1 MSDSKGSGIGAQI
14 AGNLASVGLQ
24 GIINRR
30 AERRQWNRNVSM
42 WKMQNE
48 YNTPINQMKRL
59 KEAGLNPNLMYGKG
73 TVGNSTTLPQYNA
86 LPPQGMGEVFGKSI
100 AGLQGLTQTDVLKT
114 EIIKNDIKN
123 VFDKQNNPKLLTQQ
137 DLNNN
142 AIRANI
148 LLTKAQAASEGEN
161 YNYKKAQTSYVTAQ
175 SKNVDISNK
184 KLAEQYKQ
192 EVKRTERMEFGL
204 ENATPGMKAT
214 FEAMK
219 ASNFTDAQM
228 RTAIAGLQV
237 TDRLIQIAVTVL
249 GISKVTQLFGKKRVA
264 KVVNNP
270 EAAAAIQKINVQ
282 NQ

>member
-48 YNTPINQMKRL
+48 YNTPSNQMKRL

-100 AGLQGLTQTDVLKT
+100 AGLQGLAQTDLLKT
-114 EIIKNDIKN
+114 EILKNEVQII
-123 VFDKQNNPKLLTQQ
+123 FDRQNNPLKVSQQ
-137 DLNNN
+137 KLNNN

-219 ASNFTDAQM
+219 AANFTDEQM

-237 TDRLIQIAVTVL
+237 TDRLIQVAITVFGL
-249 GISKVTQLFGKKRVA
+249 SKVQQLFGKKRTA
-264 KVVNNP
+264 DATAPKPIYNTSTSGDY
-270 EAAAAIQKINVQ
+270 
-282 NQ
+282 